1 MFRIGEFSQI
11 ARVSGR
17 LLRYYDSLGLLRP
30 ARIDP
35 GTGYRYYSASQLP
48 RLNRIL
54 ALKDLSLS
62 LDQIAR
68 LINDEVSADEIR
80 DMLTAKKAEL
90 ETSLREESARLRNVE
105 SRLAQI
111 EEQGALAD
119 YDVVVRSAP
128 TQRFLAARG
137 RFPDMDAAVA
147 AVRDVAQAV
156 TAQVARAARDRL
168 VVVAHSDVDDDSL
181 DLEIGVTLTRNIN
194 TRISLPPPLA
204 MTVSELPA
212 ADALA
217 TVVRGGP
224 NRQSHVA
231 YGALGVWIEANGYRI
246 AGPCRE
252 VFLEMPFQLPQQPEP
267 MMEIQFPVTK
277 VS

>member
-35 GTGYRYYSASQLP
+35 VTGYRYYSASQLP

-62 LDQIAR
+62 LDQIAK
-68 LINDEVSADEIR
+68 LINDEVSLDDIR
-80 DMLTAKKAEL
+80 AMLMAKKSEL
-90 ETSLREESARLRNVE
+90 ELSLREEGARLRNVE

-119 YDVVVRSAP
+119 YDVVVKSAAA
-128 TQRFLAARG
+128 QGFLAARS
-137 RFPDMDAAVA
+137 RFADMDAAVA

-156 TAQVARAARDRL
+156 TAQVASAVRDRL
-168 VVVAHSDVDDDSL
+168 VVVAHSDAEDDGL
-181 DLEIGVTLTRNIN
+181 DLEIGITLARHIN
-194 TRISLPPPLA
+194 TRVELPRPLTMSLR
-204 MTVSELPA
+204 ELPA

-224 NRQSHVA
+224 NKQSHFA
-231 YGALGVWIEANGYRI
+231 YGALGVWIEANGYRVN
-246 AGPCRE
+246 GPCRE
-252 VFLEMPFQLPQQPEP
+252 VFLEMPFQSPQQPEP

-277 VS
+277 AS